1 MKIRRFIAALL
12 AALML
17 SAFAGC
23 SVKQDTGKETLGVA
37 DGKTDEAVSEQQ
49 DESPAS
55 DANDPARFS
64 ELSEKAAAGNPRC

>member
-23 SVKQDTGKETLGVA
+23 SVKQDTGRETLGAA
-37 DGKTDEAVSEQQ
+37 DGKTDEAVLLE
-49 DESPAS
+49 
-55 DANDPARFS
+55 
-64 ELSEKAAAGNPRC
+64 